1 MHGASLFEEREEA
14 INTNKVVATL
24 HEIDDVLLTQSQ
36 LFDRKETQSGFQELK
51 DQLVPGLGPCRRWN
65 DLLIAEAYYGTQI
78 TGRIETEPY
87 RASAKKR
94 EEEDQTQNKLDLVQ
108 TLLCAHE
115 RNCSHCR
122 VFPQAIPFW
131 SLKQQETHILV

>member
-51 DQLVPGLGPCRRWN
+51 
-65 DLLIAEAYYGTQI
+65 TSS
-78 TGRIETEPY
+78 Y
-87 RASAKKR
+87 RG
-94 EEEDQTQNKLDLVQ
+94 
-108 TLLCAHE
+108 
-115 RNCSHCR
+115 
-122 VFPQAIPFW
+122 
-131 SLKQQETHILV
+131 